1 MPRFFTLGRFF
12 FRFSA
17 FWFVVFRLVLV
28 AVTAVF
34 AVRFRPAA
42 QAFDLQPFTR
52 RRQEAEEQEC
62 LLILKSRTEVYD
74 ALEAAVKAHHSYDVP
89 EIVALPILQGSAEYL
104 SWIREMTKEH
114 IR

>member
-1 MPRFFTLGRFF
+1 MAEVVVFVTVPSEKEGVFLGRTL
-12 FRFSA
+12 
-17 FWFVVFRLVLV
+17 VEQRLVACATLIPN
-28 AVTAVF
+28 
-34 AVRFRPAA
+34 VRSIF
-42 QAFDLQPFTR
+42 QW
-52 RRQEAEEQEC
+52 EGKISEEREC
-62 LLILKSRTEVYD
+62 LLVLKSRTEVYD